1 MGAGGGVCADPDLRA
16 FLKAYRNNR
25 TEGAAEEIDSSPVG
39 TAILQLLQKVANW
52 TGTPPELKKQLEE
65 LVEEEATHKK
75 TWP

>member
-1 MGAGGGVCADPDLRA
+1 MQAAESALIPTSGA

-25 TEGAAEEIDSSPVG
+25 TEGAAEEIDNSPVG
-39 TAILQLLQKVANW
+39 TAILQLSQKVADW

-65 LVEEEATHKK
+65 LDGEEVTHKK